1 MQLENFERLEEKI
14 RQTVELIS
22 KLKTE
27 NQEITT
33 SYRQLEDQ
41 ISGLQKGTKSSDS
54 ETEKLKKELARRE
67 RDFEKKKKEVKT
79 RLEKLLERLA
89 PFDTGS

>member
-1 MQLENFERLEEKI
+1 MQLENFDRLEEKI
-14 RQTVELIS
+14 RRTVELIN

-27 NQEITT
+27 NQQITT

-41 ISGLQKGTKSSDS
+41 ISNFQKGTKSSDS
-54 ETEKLKKELARRE
+54 EAERLKKESARRE
-67 RDFEKKKKEVKT
+67 RDFERKKKEIRG

-89 PFDTGS
+89 PFDT